1 MSNSYE
7 LSLTN
12 MDADGRLRA
21 QDDRRLSDLIA
32 KAFYQACGQ
41 KNALAANYL
50 LRALEAVYSFEANLG
65 IENRRV
71 VVDLI
76 SEMRRELLTTTS
88 PVEPPI
94 SQP

>member
-1 MSNSYE
+1 MPVRQPNRTVNGMSE
-7 LSLTN
+7 
-12 MDADGRLRA
+12 
-21 QDDRRLSDLIA
+21 
-32 KAFYQACGQ
+32 

-88 PVEPPI
+88 PVEPPVI
-94 SQP
+94 QP

>member
-1 MSNSYE
+1 MPVRQPNRTVNGMSE
-7 LSLTN
+7 
-12 MDADGRLRA
+12 
-21 QDDRRLSDLIA
+21 
-32 KAFYQACGQ
+32 

-76 SEMRRELLTTTS
+76 SEMRRELLAATS
-88 PVEPPI
+88 PVQLPVT
-94 SQP
+94 QPERPRSKEHRSS

>member
-7 LSLTN
+7 PSLTN
-12 MDADGRLRA
+12 VDADGRLRA
-21 QDDRRLSDLIA
+21 QDDRRLSDLIV

-71 VVDLI
+71 VVDLL
-76 SEMRRELLTTTS
+76 SEMRRDLLAATS
-88 PVEPPI
+88 PLDP
-94 SQP
+94 SATQA